1 MKNNT
6 IQTLPQNRVTG
17 TIEQL
22 CINTIRTLALLPS
35 KIKLQVY
42 SGNPQTDSKFISN
55 TKI

>member
-55 TKI
+55 TKV